1 MGPEERSDGSKGR
14 PDFPFFF
21 FFRLWKNAEIDLFCL
36 ILSRVQCAFN
46 VILKTRNE
54 DIFLTAKYSSLLCLL
69 FLYLTQLSLF
79 RPFLFDLLYRTQEN
93 S

>member
-1 MGPEERSDGSKGR
+1 MTAQKGGLI
-14 PDFPFFF
+14 FLFSFFL
-21 FFRLWKNAEIDLFCL
+21 RLWKNAEIDLFCL
-36 ILSRVQCAFN
+36 ILSRVQCVFN

-69 FLYLTQLSLF
+69 FLYLTQLLLF
-79 RPFLFDLLYRTQEN
+79 RPFLFDLLYRTQED

>member
-1 MGPEERSDGSKGR
+1 MGPEERSDGLKGR
-14 PDFPFFF
+14 PDFSFS
-21 FFRLWKNAEIDLFCL
+21 FFRLWKNAERDLFCL
-36 ILSRVQCAFN
+36 VLSPVQSAFN
-46 VILKTRNE
+46 VILKARNE

-79 RPFLFDLLYRTQEN
+79 QPFLFDLLYRTQED

>member
-21 FFRLWKNAEIDLFCL
+21 RLWKNAEIDLFCL
-36 ILSRVQCAFN
+36 ILSPVQCAFN
-46 VILKTRNE
+46 VVLKTRNE

-79 RPFLFDLLYRTQEN
+79 RPFLFDLLYRTQED

>member
-14 PDFPFFF
+14 PDFPFFL
-21 FFRLWKNAEIDLFCL
+21 RLWKNAEIDLFCL
-36 ILSRVQCAFN
+36 ILSRVQCVFN

-79 RPFLFDLLYRTQEN
+79 RPFLFDLLYRTQED